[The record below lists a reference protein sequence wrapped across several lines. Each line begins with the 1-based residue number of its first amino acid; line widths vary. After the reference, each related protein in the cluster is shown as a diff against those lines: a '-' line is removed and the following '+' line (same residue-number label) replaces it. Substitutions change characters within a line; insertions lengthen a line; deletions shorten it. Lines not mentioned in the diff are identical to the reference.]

1 METLLQDLRYAV
13 RMLRTRPGFTAAAV
27 ISLALGIGACAAI
40 FSVVDSVLLRSLPYP
55 EAERIVQLREVS
67 EKGTYMPVAE
77 PNFTDARARNNSLEG
92 LAQLS
97 GGLVTVT
104 GGSQPVRTRAYWVS
118 GDFFRV
124 LKVETMAGRVFL
136 PEESTPG
143 GAQVAVVSYGFW
155 QRLMGGN
162 SDLTKAALTVDDQ
175 TVTVVGVMPQGFAYP
190 EGAEVWIPRETLPAQ
205 TSRTAHNWS
214 VIGRVR
220 SDVAVEQARA
230 DLSAIGR
237 QFKQDYGKDVD
248 AVDLAIIPLQEY
260 QARNVR
266 SGLWILFGAV
276 GFLLL
281 IACANVANLLL
292 AQATAR
298 RKELAVRSAL
308 GATRLRLARQFI
320 TESMTLALI
329 AAAIGALLSLWG
341 VDLLVALNK
350 GNLPRASEIGV
361 NGRALIFTLALAMLV
376 AVALGLFPALKSA
389 GKDLQSTLKESERG
403 QSANSVSHRLRGL
416 LVVSQVALTLILLI
430 GAGLLIRS
438 FVQLLRI
445 DPGFRP
451 ESAVAMDISP
461 ASPKTD
467 QERQQLVRFH
477 RQLLEGLSRLPGV
490 TAVGGVTNL
499 PLTGGGPDGTFLIDN
514 DPANTG
520 YAEYRRAS
528 EGYFAAIGIPLLRGR
543 MFEQSDTVDSPHVA
557 VISQSLAEKYWPGED
572 PLGKRIQ
579 FGNMDGDL
587 RLLNVIGIVGDV
599 RDYGL
604 ESNVR
609 PAIYAYSFQRPPS
622 SNNSIVVRASVDA
635 SALISACRG
644 ELESLSRD
652 VPANFRTVEQIFS
665 SSLDERR
672 FSLIL
677 FSVFAGVALLLAV
690 TGIYGVMSYVV
701 TQRTH
706 EIGIRMAL
714 GAQSSDVLK
723 MVIKQGMKLTAIG
736 VVTGVMASFALT
748 RLIESLLFG
757 VSATDPATFA
767 GVVIML
773 IVVTLAACYIPARR
787 ATKVDPMIALRYE

>member
-1 METLLQDLRYAV
+1 METLIQDLRYAA

-55 EAERIVQLREVS
+55 EADRIIQLREVS

-77 PNFTDARARNNSLEG
+77 PNFTDARAQNNSLDG

-97 GGLVTVT
+97 GRLVTVR
-104 GGSQPVRTRAYWVS
+104 GGSQPVRTHAYWVS

-124 LKVETMAGRVFL
+124 LKVEPFAGRTFL
-136 PEESTPG
+136 PEERTPG

-155 QRLMGGN
+155 QRLMGGKT
-162 SDLTKAALTVDDQ
+162 DLAGATLQVDDQ
-175 TVTVVGVMPQGFAYP
+175 LVTVVGVMPQGFTYP
-190 EGAEVWIPRETLPAQ
+190 ESTEVWIPRETLPAQ

-214 VIGRVR
+214 VIGRLR
-220 SDVAVEQARA
+220 SGIELEQARA

-237 QFKQDYGKDVD
+237 KFKQDYGKDVD
-248 AVDLAIIPLQEY
+248 AVDLALIPLQEY
-260 QARNVR
+260 QVRNVR
-266 SGLWILFGAV
+266 GGLWILFGAV

-298 RKELAVRSAL
+298 RKELAVRAAL
-308 GATRLRLARQFI
+308 GATRFRLARQFV

-329 AAAIGALLSLWG
+329 AAAVGVLLSVWG
-341 VDLLVALNK
+341 VDVLVALNK
-350 GNLPRASEIGV
+350 GNLPRADEIGV
-361 NGRALIFTLALAMLV
+361 NGRALIFTLGLSMLV
-376 AVALGLFPALKSA
+376 AVVLGLVPALRSS

-403 QSANSVSHRLRGL
+403 QSSNSVSHRLRGL
-416 LVVSQVALTLILLI
+416 LVISQVALTLILLI
-430 GAGLLIRS
+430 GAGLLSRS
-438 FVQLLRI
+438 FMQLLQI

-461 ASPKTD
+461 ASPKND
-467 QERQQLVRFH
+467 QEEQQLVRFH
-477 RQLLEGLSRLPGV
+477 QQLLEGLSRLPGV
-490 TAVGGVTNL
+490 TAAGGTSRL
-499 PLTGGGPDGTFLIDN
+499 PMTGGGSNGTFLIDN
-514 DPANTG
+514 NRANTG
-520 YAEYRRAS
+520 YAEYRKAS
-528 EGYFAAIGIPLLRGR
+528 AGYFAAMGIPLLRGR
-543 MFEQSDTVDSPHVA
+543 LFEQNDTADSPHVA
-557 VISQSLAEKYWPGED
+557 VISQSLAEKYWPNED
-572 PLGKRIQ
+572 ALGKRIQ

-587 RLLNVIGIVGDV
+587 RLLNVVGIVGDV

-609 PAIYAYSFQRPPS
+609 PAIYAYSFQRPQPS
-622 SNNSIVVRASVDA
+622 NYSIVVRANIDP
-635 SALISACRG
+635 SALIQAMRS
-644 ELESLSRD
+644 ELESLNRD

-665 SSLDERR
+665 SSLDDRR

-677 FSVFAGVALLLAV
+677 FSVFASVALLLAV

-714 GAQSSDVLK
+714 GAQTSDVMK
-723 MVIKQGMKLTAIG
+723 MVLKQGMKLTAIG
-736 VVTGVMASFALT
+736 VGIGMAASVALT

-757 VSATDPATFA
+757 VSAIDPITFA
-767 GVVIML
+767 GVAVIL
-773 IVVTLAACYIPARR
+773 TGVTLAACYIPARR